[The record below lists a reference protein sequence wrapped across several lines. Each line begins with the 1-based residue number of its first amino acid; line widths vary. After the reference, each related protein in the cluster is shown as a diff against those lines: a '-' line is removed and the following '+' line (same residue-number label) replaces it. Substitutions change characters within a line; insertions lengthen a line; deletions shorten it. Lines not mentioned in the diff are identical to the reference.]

1 MQSAKVKEKDEKHR
15 MRTGRSG
22 GYPISHIPYPIFCYM
37 EVPVADYRYDEK
49 EGREGTVVTV
59 LGETYE
65 AGRPEGPMDWRAKL
79 ASRDERVRFLR
90 TALRYWYSDEWYG
103 SEKRREEA

>member
-1 MQSAKVKEKDEKHR
+1 
-15 MRTGRSG
+15 
-22 GYPISHIPYPIFCYM
+22 M
-37 EVPVADYRYDEK
+37 EVAVADYGYEEK
-49 EGREGTVVTV
+49 EAFDGAVVRV
-59 LGETYE
+59 LGETYQ

-103 SEKRREEA
+103 SEKRREET